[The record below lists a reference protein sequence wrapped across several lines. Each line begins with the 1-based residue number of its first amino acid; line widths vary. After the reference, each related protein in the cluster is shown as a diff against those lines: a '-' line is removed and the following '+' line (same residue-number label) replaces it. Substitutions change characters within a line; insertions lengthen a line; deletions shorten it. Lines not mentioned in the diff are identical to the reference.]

1 MPASPARGGGR
12 LVLLSQKVADAG
24 GFALVADLLG
34 GCFVIREAPRHA
46 RLDSRE

>member
-24 GFALVADLLG
+24 GFAL
-34 GCFVIREAPRHA
+34 A
-46 RLDSRE
+46 RIC